1 MKVSTTIIA
10 GIAVVIAGIGVY
22 LWLKKRKPQSPS
34 SGAINIKS
42 ASQKSASQ
50 KSTSQNINIGASSQ
64 SAQAAYYQAASSYG
78 NQPATVSPVNTEL
91 MGLDKVQSYIQN
103 GVFYAGGHD

>member
-22 LWLKKRKPQSPS
+22 LWKRKPQSPS

-42 ASQKSASQ
+42 A
-50 KSTSQNINIGASSQ
+50 SQNINIGASSQ